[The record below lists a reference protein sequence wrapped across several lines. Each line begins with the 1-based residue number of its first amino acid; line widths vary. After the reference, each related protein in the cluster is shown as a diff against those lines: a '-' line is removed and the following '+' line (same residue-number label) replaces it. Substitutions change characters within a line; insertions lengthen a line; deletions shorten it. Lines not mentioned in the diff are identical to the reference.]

1 MSGRARIAAFA
12 ALATILTSFA
22 LTPLATPSSWILQ
35 AMVLV
40 LLQTGVG
47 AAARRVPLARPL
59 TIGAQAIVS
68 LLALTLLFVHDQAV
82 LGVFPGP
89 PAFTEFGRLL
99 TAGVQD
105 VGQFAIPAP
114 VTEGIRLL
122 LVGGVVLIGLVV
134 DALAVTY
141 GSAAPAG
148 LPLLALYSVAA
159 GLSGGASK
167 WWLFLLAG
175 VGYLL
180 LLLAEGR
187 DRLSRWGRIFGG
199 AGGAPRGGN
208 GPAALSAGGPVAPVR
223 TGHRIGA
230 VALGVALLAGLAPGL
245 GGGLLGAT
253 GAGQGGGGGGG
264 TIAAVNPVV
273 ALQDNLNQPDD
284 REVLRYR
291 TNAQTTADMYLRI
304 VSLDQF
310 TGDKWEPSQR
320 ALTDVPKVLPVPQG
334 LGPQIATSL
343 TETSVVADRG
353 YVQMWLPMPYPAQK
367 VRIDGRWRY
376 EPEGRTIIGDRGQN
390 TSGASYEVT
399 SLRLQPTAQ
408 QLAAAPPAP
417 AKLRAEYTKVPD
429 SLPDEVNRTA
439 LEITKNA
446 TNDYERAVALQRWF
460 TSGAFTYDTS
470 VRSGTGV
477 QAITRFL
484 KNKEG
489 FCIHFAFTMAA
500 MSRTLGIPARV
511 AVGFTPGTPES
522 DGTYSVGLKD
532 AHAWPELYFE
542 GVGWTRFEPT
552 PTRGTTPDYTVETS
566 ASDPAGAAT
575 DTPQQSATTAPSA
588 GPTAS
593 PTCRAK
599 DIQLGD
605 CDPLAGSADSTSPD
619 GGFWQDVR
627 DMLASVWFGAGI
639 VLALLVLL
647 FFAPL
652 LWRHRLRVRR
662 LTRGSD
668 PAAVAA
674 WLRLTGRDPSD
685 PGVHEGARTLAA
697 WQELTDTAWDYGLPP
712 DDSETPRA
720 VVARLA
726 GVGGLQGPAEEAAR
740 RLAGAVEQ
748 ALFSPRPVAAVGSA
762 ADVRLVT
769 DGLRHSADRLT
780 RLRALLLPRSAVRVV
795 WRLSEAWA
803 DRRVRAA
810 ERFRDAGDALRRP
823 LRRDAP

>member
-1 MSGRARIAAFA
+1 MMSGRGRIAAFA
-12 ALATILTSFA
+12 ALATVLTSFA
-22 LTPLATPSSWILQ
+22 LTPLATPSSWVLQ
-35 AMVLV
+35 AMLLV

-59 TIGAQAIVS
+59 TIAAQAIVS
-68 LLALTLLFVHDQAV
+68 LLALTVLFVHDQAV

-122 LVGGVVLIGLVV
+122 LVGGVVVIGLVV
-134 DALAVTY
+134 DGLAVTY

-159 GLSGGASK
+159 GLSGGESK

-199 AGGAPRGGN
+199 PGGAPRNGS
-208 GPAALSAGGPVAPVR
+208 GPAALSGGGALAPVR

-245 GGGLLGAT
+245 GGGLLQAT
-253 GAGQGGGGGGG
+253 GAGQGGGGGG

-273 ALQDNLNQPDD
+273 ALQDNLNQPQD

-291 TNAQTTADMYLRI
+291 TNSQATGDMYLRI
-304 VSLDQF
+304 VSLDRF

-353 YVQMWLPMPYPAQK
+353 YVQMWLPMPYPAQQ
-367 VRIDGRWRY
+367 VHVDGRWRY
-376 EPEGRTIIGDRGQN
+376 EPEGRTIIGDRGQS
-390 TSGASYEVT
+390 TSGAGYEVT

-417 AKLRAEYTKVPD
+417 AKLLAEYTKVPD

-439 LEITKNA
+439 LDITKGA

-511 AVGFTPGTPES
+511 AVGFTPGTPQS

-552 PTRGTTPDYTVETS
+552 PTRGTTPDYTAETT
-566 ASDPAGAAT
+566 APDPAGAAP
-575 DTPQQSATTAPSA
+575 DTPQQDATVAPA
-588 GPTAS
+588 HGPTAT
-593 PTCRAK
+593 PACPAK
-599 DIQLGD
+599 DVQLGN
-605 CDPLAGSADSTSPD
+605 CDPLAGSADSGPPA
-619 GGFWQDVR
+619 GGFWQGVR
-627 DMLASVWFGAGI
+627 DVLGNVWFAVGS
-639 VLALLVLL
+639 VLALAVLL
-647 FFAPL
+647 LLVPL
-652 LWRHRLRVRR
+652 LWRHRVRTRR
-662 LTRGSD
+662 LTGRHD
-668 PAAVAA
+668 PATEKA
-674 WLRLTGRDPSD
+674 WLRLTGRDLSD
-685 PGVHEGARTLAA
+685 PGAREGARTLAV
-697 WQELTDTAWDYGLPP
+697 WQDLLDTAWDYGLRPNE
-712 DDSETPRA
+712 SETPRA
-720 VVARLA
+720 VVARL
-726 GVGGLQGPAEEAAR
+726 VRDGGLEDTSQEAAR
-740 RLAGAVEQ
+740 RLGDAVEQ
-748 ALFSPRPVAAVGSA
+748 ALFSPRPASATASA
-762 ADVRLVT
+762 ADVHLVM
-769 DGLRHSADRLT
+769 DGLWRSADRFT
-780 RLRALLLPRSAVRVV
+780 RLRALMLPRSAVRLL
-795 WRLSEAWA
+795 WQIGEARTAWTA
-803 DRRVRAA
+803 RASD
-810 ERFRDAGDALRRP
+810 RFRSAGDAMRRP
-823 LRRDAP
+823 LRRGTP